1 MIQNLKIGNVSI
13 RKTAC
18 LAPMASVAD
27 YAWRTICREYG
38 ASYVVSEMVSAKALC
53 YCDKKSRA
61 LLRVTPEEEPMG
73 IQLFGDDPD
82 FMAKAT
88 EIAAQ
93 YHPQI
98 IDINMGC
105 PVPKV
110 AGNGS
115 GSALMKTPEKAF
127 RIVRAMVNATDIPI
141 TVKIRKG
148 WDEKSVN
155 APEFAHYMEEAGASA
170 ITVHG
175 RTKQQMYRPPVDL
188 DIIRAVKQAVSIPVI
203 GNGGIT
209 NGEEAARMYAY
220 TGCDLVMVGQA
231 SNGHPWVFEQ
241 IARYLETGEI
251 LPEPALEERL
261 FVMLRHVERMVAD
274 KGEAVGMR
282 EARKVA
288 SWYIKGSRGAA
299 AFRGAC
305 GQLTSLDDL
314 KRMAQEVLSR
324 SAADDAENIYEGRT

>member
-1 MIQNLKIGNVSI
+1 MHTLQNIIKIGPVPI
-13 RKTAC
+13 AQTAC

-53 YCDKKSRA
+53 YCDKKSRL
-61 LLRVTPEEEPMG
+61 LLRVTNEERPMA

-82 FMAKAT
+82 FMARAA
-88 EIAAQ
+88 EIAAE
-93 YHPQI
+93 YHPDI

-115 GSALMKTPEKAF
+115 GSALMKHPEKAY
-127 RIVRAMVNATDIPI
+127 RIVKAMVNATDLPI

-148 WDEKSVN
+148 WDESSVN

-175 RTKQQMYRPPVDL
+175 RTRQQMYRPPVDL
-188 DIIRAVKQAVSIPVI
+188 DVIRAVKQAVSIPVI

-209 NGEEAARMYAY
+209 NGEQAAHMYEY

-231 SNGHPWVFEQ
+231 SCGHPWVFQQ
-241 IARYLETGEI
+241 IAHYLETGEV
-251 LPEPALEERL
+251 LPEPPFEERL
-261 FVMLRHVERMVAD
+261 EVMLRHVKRMVAD

-288 SWYIKGSRGAA
+288 AWYIKGSRGAA
-299 AFRGAC
+299 AFRDAC
-305 GQLTSLDDL
+305 GQLSTLDEL
-314 KRMAQEVLSR
+314 RQMAGDILRHAASQE
-324 SAADDAENIYEGRT
+324 